1 MNENEREKRGRVV
14 PSTALLTD
22 STPERQSSLE
32 GVTVSILYR
41 EVYSRS
47 MRAVCHKRRERFEIR
62 EGVYMLLRDLALVCA
77 VLQVV

>member
-1 MNENEREKRGRVV
+1 MNENEREKRRRVV

-22 STPERQSSLE
+22 STPERQSSME
-32 GVTVSILYR
+32 GVTVCTLYR

-47 MRAVCHKRRERFEIR
+47 MPAVCHKRRERFEVR
-62 EGVYMLLRDLALVCA
+62 EGAYMLFSDLAFVCA